1 MKEYRRYEILL
12 PRRFN
17 DGRRV
22 PAGLLRQTFREL
34 ELRFGAVSAE
44 RQTILGAWHQGQK
57 RYEDQLVRLFVDVPS
72 ESEHEEFFR
81 DYKATLKRRFDQLD
95 VWVTSHEIKIL

>member
-34 ELRFGAVSAE
+34 EARFGAVSAE
-44 RQTILGAWHQGQK
+44 RQTILGAWREGEK
-57 RYEDQLVRLFVDVPS
+57 SYRDELVRMFVDVDAS
-72 ESEHEEFFR
+72 REHDQFFQ
-81 DYKATLKRRFDQLD
+81 DFKETLKARFQQ
-95 VWVTSHEIKIL
+95 VEIWVTSHDIRVL